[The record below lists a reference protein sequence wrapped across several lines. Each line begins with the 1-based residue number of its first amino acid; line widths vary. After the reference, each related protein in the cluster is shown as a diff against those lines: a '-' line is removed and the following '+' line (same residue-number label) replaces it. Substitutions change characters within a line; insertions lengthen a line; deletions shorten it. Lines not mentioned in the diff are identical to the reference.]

1 MDEYVRTDVFGE
13 FIKRCEDENKRQN
26 NRLEKLEDEI
36 EVIHELTESV
46 VKMAVNMEHMAA
58 EQRKTNERLEI
69 IENRDGEKWRTVI
82 THVITL
88 ITGAIIAYALTKIGL
103 GGV

>member
-1 MDEYVRTDVFGE
+1 MDEYIRTDVFSE
-13 FIKRCEDENKRQN
+13 YIKRCEDENKRQN
-26 NRLEKLEDEI
+26 SRLEKLEDEI

-69 IENRDGEKWRTVI
+69 I
-82 THVITL
+82 
-88 ITGAIIAYALTKIGL
+88 
-103 GGV
+103 